1 MNCSSKDSHE
11 PILLYVIKDYSYW
24 NKMDCKTKRFKKK
37 QLYVKLVSPNIITNK
52 QKICLTKINTT

>member
-37 QLYVKLVSPNIITNK
+37 
-52 QKICLTKINTT
+52 TTLC